1 MSKRIADK
9 EKILL
14 FLKSE
19 QFGLDAWAI
28 IYNFGLNVHNII
40 LTIEL
45 YGVLIE
51 RLDQMDRFKTIS
63 KSF

>member
-28 IYNFGLNVHNII
+28 IYHFGLNVHNII

-51 RLDQMDRFKTIS
+51 S
-63 KSF
+63 